1 MTNRNVYTKM
11 ISPILTLSIGHI
23 SEEDAKL
30 LDTEE
35 TFSVGKFEFGYFVLL
50 TSITRNKKLQKYSKA
65 FRELINI
72 ALQANCH
79 YICLDRDAELHPDLQ
94 VFDW

>member
-1 MTNRNVYTKM
+1 MTHRNAFTKM

-23 SEEDAKL
+23 SEKDAKL
-30 LDTEE
+30 LYAEE

>member
-1 MTNRNVYTKM
+1 MKHPDAYTRLV
-11 ISPILTLSIGHI
+11 SSILTVSIGHI
-23 SEEDAKL
+23 SEKDVKL

-50 TSITRNKKLQKYSKA
+50 TSITGNKKLQKYSQA
-65 FRELINI
+65 FRELINT

-94 VFDW
+94 VFNW

>member
-1 MTNRNVYTKM
+1 MKQRLAYTKM

-23 SEEDAKL
+23 SEEDAEL
-30 LDTEE
+30 LDTEK
-35 TFSVGKFEFGYFVLL
+35 TFSVGKFEFGYFILL
-50 TSITRNKKLQKYSKA
+50 TSITGNKKLQKYSKA
-65 FRELINI
+65 FRKVVNT

-94 VFDW
+94 VFNW

>member
-1 MTNRNVYTKM
+1 MTKKNAFTKM

-23 SEEDAKL
+23 SEKDAKL
-30 LDTEE
+30 LDAEE
-35 TFSVGKFEFGYFVLL
+35 TFSVGKFEYGYFLF
-50 TSITRNKKLQKYSKA
+50 TSITNNKKLQEYSKA
-65 FRELINI
+65 FRELINA
-72 ALQANCH
+72 ALQADCQ

>member
-50 TSITRNKKLQKYSKA
+50 TSITRNKKLHEYSKA
-65 FRELINI
+65 FRELINT
-72 ALQANCH
+72 ALQADCQ